1 MKATNGEEVYLDSA
15 TIALL
20 ASARGV
26 EQPGSSLGSIRRISV
41 STKLKGDIAEQ
52 AAILQGLKRGGEILK
67 PIGDR
72 LPYDRVFDIQGTLI
86 KVQVKCAWFD
96 ESRGNFV
103 IDNCRTKTNRR
114 VMIREVYTPS
124 DFDFALAYLPAE
136 DLFYVFPVDAFIS
149 YASEIHLV
157 EAENRQRKPRS
168 AAYRDAWH
176 LILQGAA
183 QKETSARQ
191 PVKLGEAASGVIPS
205 QALNA
210 VTLSE
215 KV

>member
-1 MKATNGEEVYLDSA
+1 M
-15 TIALL
+15 
-20 ASARGV
+20 
-26 EQPGSSLGSIRRISV
+26 

-52 AAILQGLKRGGEILK
+52 AAILQGLKRGWGVLR
-67 PIGDR
+67 PVGDR
-72 LPYDRVFDIQGTLI
+72 LSYDLVFDIQGALI

-96 ESRGNFV
+96 ESRRNFV
-103 IDNCRTKTNRR
+103 IDNRRTKTNRR

-124 DFDFALAYLPAE
+124 DFDFALAYLQDE
-136 DLFYVFPVDAFIS
+136 DLFYIFPVDVFVS

-157 EAENRQRKPRS
+157 EAEKRQRKPRS

-191 PVKLGEAASGVIPS
+191 PVKLGEAGSGVIPS
-205 QALNA
+205 QALRA
-210 VTLSE
+210 VMLSE